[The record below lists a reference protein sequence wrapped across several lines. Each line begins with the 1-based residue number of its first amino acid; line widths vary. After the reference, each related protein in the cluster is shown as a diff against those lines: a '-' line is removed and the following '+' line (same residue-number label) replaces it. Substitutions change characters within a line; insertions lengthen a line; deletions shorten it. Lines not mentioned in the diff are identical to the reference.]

1 MAGSTSTV
9 SKPTLPCLPD
19 QTPRVGL
26 LEFADRSN
34 TELFCPFCG
43 QLVSTVINASK
54 DSTPCAHTLFI
65 AHDEGWEARSPLFNK
80 LMDTEGV
87 EHDDIDMGDN
97 DIDRYTDT
105 FPDPLAVKFAF
116 YAPSPSF
123 MGTYVAFH
131 PYAHP
136 PAEGVHRTLSWTHG
150 FAHRSRKAVV
160 FQPKE

>member
-1 MAGSTSTV
+1 MRTRPNPV
-9 SKPTLPCLPD
+9 KI
-19 QTPRVGL
+19 QFV
-26 LEFADRSN
+26 EFADRSN

-43 QLVSTVINASK
+43 QLVIPEIHTESK
-54 DSTPCAHTLFI
+54 DPTPCAHTLFI

-80 LMDTEGV
+80 LMDIEGV
-87 EHDDIDMGDN
+87 EHDDIDMGDD

-131 PYAHP
+131 PFAHP
-136 PAEGVHRTLSWTHG
+136 PAED
-150 FAHRSRKAVV
+150 
-160 FQPKE
+160 